1 MGQLESPGGRCP
13 RLGVVGQAGDAGLVR
28 RGASSCT
35 PRPGQEQADPSWVYG
50 LQLVGTG
57 QKGTP
62 APGTPLCRPNAPRR
76 GSRLCCP
83 LFPQLP
89 WPGELCPTECCP
101 TAGTSGWAPPAKS
114 WAHAG
119 DPSPGI
125 PWGGGPGQ
133 RGVMPAGTALGTPCP
148 RDEPWGWSL
157 HPPAPTRGVGV
168 PLAATVGWGWGVV
181 PAPPPHGRWR
191 PRRRGSAAPLG
202 GGKHTHTHTDD
213 PAFRWAPPLWLLLQ
227 AARSRAK
234 AGAGGEAPPHPDR
247 HRPFKEGEILH
258 INKRGPRERGG
269 LPFPEVGWGSTGRDG
284 LGSAPPP
291 QLPPLPPGR
300 AGLGRGILGL
310 GRGGGCWGE
319 GGALKQPGSVSQV
332 RTSAGGEAQRDPPP
346 RVRGRGRRE
355 GGDGRPRG
363 GTERLRIRIR
373 RGRQAGNGASG
384 AGRARWGPPPPRS
397 PRGNAKNWG

>member
-1 MGQLESPGGRCP
+1 MGQLGSPGGRCP

-114 WAHAG
+114 WARAG

-157 HPPAPTRGVGV
+157 HPPAPTRGWGC
-168 PLAATVGWGWGVV
+168 PLQ
-181 PAPPPHGRWR
+181 PPW
-191 PRRRGSAAPLG
+191 G
-202 GGKHTHTHTDD
+202 GGGGWSLLRLPTAGGGPGDGGRLRRLEGGNTHTHTQTT
-213 PAFRWAPPLWLLLQ
+213 PPFGGPH
-227 AARSRAK
+227 RSGSSFK
-234 AGAGGEAPPHPDR
+234 QPEAGP
-247 HRPFKEGEILH
+247 
-258 INKRGPRERGG
+258 KR
-269 LPFPEVGWGSTGRDG
+269 
-284 LGSAPPP
+284 
-291 QLPPLPPGR
+291 
-300 AGLGRGILGL
+300 
-310 GRGGGCWGE
+310 GRGGRHLPTPIGI
-319 GGALKQPGSVSQV
+319 AL
-332 RTSAGGEAQRDPPP
+332 
-346 RVRGRGRRE
+346 
-355 GGDGRPRG
+355 
-363 GTERLRIRIR
+363 LRK
-373 RGRQAGNGASG
+373 G
-384 AGRARWGPPPPRS
+384 
-397 PRGNAKNWG
+397 KFFT